1 MRGGLSSQDL
11 QKAWRYAVQTDFHG
25 LTSGENDPIE
35 TVTLTY
41 DSHERFIPFQRRND
55 RMEQAYGISSD
66 ERWLA
71 HGVDMT
77 IDLYDLSTG
86 KRVTTLSG
94 HTASIGSLAFAPNHS
109 NTLLSSAASRGN
121 RAEDERA
128 EIIVWNLREISE
140 GSTETERAEPDDV
153 AREAVEHIQTRLAAA
168 APPVSLESGE
178 TAELTTTL
186 EKLLDR
192 FISRSSLPSTARR
205 LSGRL
210 CTSFQSPVFNNA
222 GTAFTVLPARSPPS
236 NGDAQWDI
244 GVHDLGSGRETILT
258 GHRDSI
264 MWIGFS
270 PDDSL
275 IVSACWDGTFRVWR
289 ADTGEQVHIWTTDK
303 QNWTGCFAPDNDRFL
318 GTDGD
323 GKIRVWSLSSGE
335 LLWSYEGAGMGRA
348 WRRFVDWSRDGKY
361 ILVGGEDLGEILL
374 FEVPPDPSVGPP
386 EAAQRRVLS
395 LEKTRMDDDVKR
407 MARGFLSVNSLRF
420 IFDVEDNDVTFG
432 CSTYI
437 DVGIEFVSL
446 ARGKR
451 WRIIPF
457 ERTDDDEAD
466 YKRLDR
472 TKEGWPIYPRWS
484 ALKKSRQVVVISPD
498 GARFWKL
505 T

>member
-1 MRGGLSSQDL
+1 MRGSLSSEDL
-11 QKAWRYAVQTDFHG
+11 QKVWRYAVQTDFYG
-25 LTSGENDPIE
+25 LTPGDNDPIE

-41 DSHERFIPFQRRND
+41 GTHERFIPFLRRSD
-55 RMEQAYGISSD
+55 RMEQAYAISSD

-71 HGVDMT
+71 HGAET
-77 IDLYDLSTG
+77 KIDLYDMSSG
-86 KRVTTLSG
+86 ERVTTLTG
-94 HTASIGSLAFAPNHS
+94 HTVTVKSLAFAPGHPD
-109 NTLLSSAASRGN
+109 TLVSSAASRHIEG
-121 RAEDERA
+121 A
-128 EIIVWNLREISE
+128 EIIVWDLKGELERPTELERI
-140 GSTETERAEPDDV
+140 ETEEI
-153 AREAVEHIQTRLAAA
+153 ARDAVDHIRT
-168 APPVSLESGE
+168 SLGNVTSSLSLGPNDTEV
-178 TAELTTTL
+178 LTTAVRMW
-186 EKLLDR
+186 LDR
-192 FISRSSLPSTARR
+192 FIGRSSLPSTARR
-205 LSGRL
+205 LSGHL

-222 GTAFTVLPARSPPS
+222 GTAFTMLPARSPPS
-236 NGDAQWDI
+236 NGDARWDI
-244 GVHDLGSGRETILT
+244 RVQHLVSGRKTILT

-289 ADTGEQVHIWTTDK
+289 ADTGEQVHVWTTDK
-303 QNWTGCFAPDNDRFL
+303 QNWAGCFAPDNERFL

-335 LLWSYEGAGMGRA
+335 LLWSYEREGEGFMRR
-348 WRRFVDWSRDGKY
+348 WRRFVDWSSDGKY
-361 ILVGGEDLGEILL
+361 VLVGGEDLGEILL
-374 FEVPPDPSVGPP
+374 FEVPSDPSVGPS

-407 MARGFLSVNSLRF
+407 MARGFLNVNSLRF
-420 IFDVEDNDVTFG
+420 IFDVEDNDVAFG

-457 ERTDDDEAD
+457 ERTNDDDAD

-484 ALKKSRQVVVISPD
+484 ALKESRQVVVISPD
-498 GARFWKL
+498 GARFWEL
-505 T
+505 I